1 MCYSHRSISR
11 PNHTQTV
18 LHGAGRLEC
27 PEQPS
32 EAVANDASS
41 MKPTSVFSTN
51 RATKISTL
59 LNPTKVLSS
68 ICCTQMV
75 CGLRVPLQLN
85 EKGLARRK
93 MELRIIGSRV
103 VPRVFPGS
111 TMFFVI

>member
-1 MCYSHRSISR
+1 MHGCTENLCYSHRSTSR

-41 MKPTSVFSTN
+41 MKPTSVFYTN
-51 RATKISTL
+51 RAMKIPTL
-59 LNPTKVLSS
+59 FNPMTVLSS

-75 CGLRVPLQLN
+75 YGLRVPLQLN
-85 EKGLARRK
+85 EKVLARRK
-93 MELRIIGSRV
+93 MELR
-103 VPRVFPGS
+103 
-111 TMFFVI
+111 